1 MSGRF
6 SLLWE
11 RVLTFRE
18 NLAGADGL
26 DLKSPSKPVVTPGPG
41 TTGRA
46 SGEPPACS
54 EEVAEGE
61 KEA

>member
-41 TTGRA
+41 TTG
-46 SGEPPACS
+46 SGFWGA
-54 EEVAEGE
+54 ARLLGGGD
-61 KEA
+61 